1 MHNFLYIIVMVL
13 VDIAAIYDPKR
24 GSKKFFVTGDDIKA
38 VIIFNI
44 LIYLFPVLRIVTHF
58 SYFHLNLKGFKS

>member
-24 GSKKFFVTGDDIKA
+24 GSKKFFVTGGDIKA
-38 VIIFNI
+38 VIIFII
-44 LIYLFPVLRIVTHF
+44 LYISLPCIKNCNTFQLF
-58 SYFHLNLKGFKS
+58 SFKPQRL